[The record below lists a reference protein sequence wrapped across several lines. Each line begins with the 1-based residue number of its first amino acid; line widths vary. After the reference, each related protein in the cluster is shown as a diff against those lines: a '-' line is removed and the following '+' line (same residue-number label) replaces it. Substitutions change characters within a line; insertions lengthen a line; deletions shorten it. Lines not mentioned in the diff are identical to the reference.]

1 MNDYN
6 DGISLSE
13 LFRIL
18 IRRMHWIVVVTVVIL
33 LIGFA
38 YAFTRP
44 PVYETTIKVEVEGL
58 RNLGTEIPAFYLTPV
73 INADGSVTNE
83 NSQST
88 RSIITD
94 LTIELEYLTNPK
106 TIAQALEQVDLSLFP
121 KKYAQ
126 YVENEETFIRDIN
139 KRIETTPVKGT
150 NITRINFHDTDETFA
165 LLFLSSLVNSF
176 EQRLLNKVIG
186 ERQAKLETYQ
196 TELKA
201 AQKLYNETK
210 QEFMRVN
217 GQAQEELASALALAG
232 DQVFAVQSL
241 ITLTT
246 YQLGTLTK
254 AITPLEELTLLESS
268 SKGTKKSLILAVA
281 LLLGGALGVLAA
293 LVIDMAKDTID
304 AKDLLLRVLPQNT
317 SHVESMMAFT
327 KKNGDLV
334 AEQPS
339 IAPIYTFVAANLLFG
354 QKPVKERIF
363 TVTSASKQA
372 GSTFTVA
379 NMGVALA
386 HSGKKVLLIDAN
398 GTDKNLAS
406 YFDISDKKGLSDY
419 VLKNDESKKLAV
431 NVATN
436 LHVLPLGSTTH
447 TELLQSPNF
456 AQRLDLLSKEYDI
469 TLIDA
474 PSFDDPIGV
483 LSISE
488 YTEGVLL
495 LIRSHQSRKR
505 ETEQILSLLQ
515 STNTPLLG
523 VLFNGYKTPW
533 YAKNSLAASSKEF
546 KNL

>member
-18 IRRMHWIVVVTVVIL
+18 IRRMHWIVVVTIVIL
-33 LIGFA
+33 LIGIA

-44 PVYETTIKVEVEGL
+44 PVYETTIKIEIEGL
-58 RNLGTEIPAFYLTPV
+58 RNLGIEIPAYFLTPIV
-73 INADGSVTNE
+73 NVDGSITYRQRTFTKSRV
-83 NSQST
+83 
-88 RSIITD
+88 TD
-94 LTIELEYLTNPK
+94 LTLELEYLTNPK
-106 TIAQALEQVDLSLFP
+106 TIVEALQLADISSYSEKHEKYTEDANKFIKDL
-121 KKYAQ
+121 K
-126 YVENEETFIRDIN
+126 
-139 KRIETTPVKGT
+139 KRIEITPIKGT
-150 NITRINFHDTDETFA
+150 NFAVLNFYDSDERFATTF
-165 LLFLSSLVNSF
+165 LCSLVDAF
-176 EQRLLNKVIG
+176 EQRLINTAMVEK
-186 ERQAKLETYQ
+186 QASLEVYQ
-196 TELKA
+196 SELLI
-201 AQKLYNETK
+201 AQKNFEDFQRLYGDVDDQQDEEMIAKMDFAK
-210 QEFMRVN
+210 QQLLAV
-217 GQAQEELASALALAG
+217 EES
-232 DQVFAVQSL
+232 VE
-241 ITLTT
+241 LTT
-246 YQLGTLTK
+246 YQINHITK
-254 AITPLEELTLLESS
+254 AVTVLEELTLLESS

-304 AKDLLLRVLPQNT
+304 AEDLLLRVLPQNN

-354 QKPVKERIF
+354 EKPVKERIF
-363 TVTSASKQA
+363 TVTSASKEA

-483 LSISE
+483 LSLSE

-495 LIRSHQSRKR
+495 VIRSHQSRKR